1 MRKMVLS
8 ILLLGGIFFVSQQ
21 GSLEKVLANEQVSSA
36 VEWVN
41 TLGRKPEDPAYLTL
55 NYRLRRLYFSM
66 TANSKQNP
74 VVFFGDSITFGA
86 DWQRLFP
93 DTPVVNRGISGDTT
107 LGLLNRQAE
116 IIELK
121 PRQIFLMIG
130 TNDLCFNRTP
140 DKVLANYDLIL
151 QRFRRELPDTPVFVQ
166 SILPF
171 NDQLFPANGLRRNNN
186 ICELNQGIKLLA
198 QRHGYQYLD
207 LTGSFTGADGRLLPQ
222 YTYDGLHLNDAA
234 YLVWKKQIDGLVGK
248 DTARR

>member
-1 MRKMVLS
+1 MRKLVL
-8 ILLLGGIFFVSQQ
+8 IMLILGGLFFVSQQ
-21 GSLEKVLANEQVSSA
+21 WTLETVLANERVSSA

-55 NYRLRRLYFSM
+55 NYRLRRLYFSL
-66 TANSKQNP
+66 TAHSKQNP

-93 DTPVVNRGISGDTT
+93 DIPVVNRGISGDTT

-116 IIELK
+116 VIELK

-151 QRFRRELPDTPVFVQ
+151 
-166 SILPF
+166 
-171 NDQLFPANGLRRNNN
+171 
-186 ICELNQGIKLLA
+186 
-198 QRHGYQYLD
+198 
-207 LTGSFTGADGRLLPQ
+207 
-222 YTYDGLHLNDAA
+222 
-234 YLVWKKQIDGLVGK
+234 
-248 DTARR
+248 